1 MEVVPAERGAVQYP
15 GLASSLG
22 LSRAAEHAAGTQQIV
37 NHRPARPSA
46 GITAQLEEFSFF
58 PLNLTH
64 HKTQP
69 FRE

>member
-1 MEVVPAERGAVQYP
+1 MEVVPAERVRLQYP
-15 GLASSLG
+15 GPASLSG

-58 PLNLTH
+58 P
-64 HKTQP
+64 
-69 FRE
+69 

>member
-15 GLASSLG
+15 GPASPLG
-22 LSRAAEHAAGTQQIV
+22 LSRGAEHAAGTQQII
-37 NHRPARPSA
+37 NHHPARPSA

-58 PLNLTH
+58 PPNLTH